1 MGLRAGAGAVGRSV
15 RSAARGTGRALRCA
29 GRAARRTAGLTR
41 RVTHAQGAGSSGLG
55 TLVESTAVHSAGDA
69 MVAVALAGTIF
80 FGLDVAQARG
90 QVALYLLVTMAPF
103 ALVAPL
109 IGPVLDRMRH
119 ARRHAI
125 AGTFAARGLLCWG
138 MAAAVPHGDEVTFLP
153 AAFGVLVLSKAFGVL
168 RAAVTPRLLP
178 DGITLVTANARA
190 AFAGLIA
197 ASVTVPVVAGLGA
210 LVGEAWLLRLAT
222 VTFLAGV
229 ILTMRLPRNVDVP
242 DETGLRAAA
251 APGPSGFT
259 DAPGAAA
266 SAAASGTDTPA
277 GGGTPGTG
285 GPDANGPD
293 AGGPA
298 AVGRG
303 AGGSATSVPRTTRQ
317 GRAWRT
323 LPRVGPVV
331 AEAMLANAALRAFSG
346 FLIIYLAFLL
356 REASFEPVSGN
367 VALGLLAGAA
377 GAGGL
382 AGTAIGA
389 WTRSRAPRLIVL
401 GTLAFVTATAAAA
414 AVLFGLWAALGVAAA
429 AGLGQSLGKLAMD
442 AVVQREIGEEVR
454 SSTFAVSETLHQLV
468 WVLGGLLGLGLSIVA
483 GGRIAMSAVA
493 AALALS
499 LGVLLARGSRTAG
512 SARTARRADRPRR
525 SGRFRRRRH
534 GPGTRPHGT
543 RDGPP
548 RPPGGTA
555 RAADAS
561 PEMPA

>member
-1 MGLRAGAGAVGRSV
+1 V
-15 RSAARGTGRALRCA
+15 RSGARGVARAARST
-29 GRAARRTAGLTR
+29 GRAARRAGGLTR
-41 RVTHAQGAGSSGLG
+41 RAAHAQGAGRSGLG
-55 TLVESTAVHSAGDA
+55 TLIESTAVHSAGDA
-69 MVAVALAGTIF
+69 MVAVALAGTLF

-119 ARRHAI
+119 ARRYAI

-138 MAAAVPHGDEVTFLP
+138 MAGAVPHGDEVTFLP

-168 RAAVTPRLLP
+168 RAAVTPRVLP
-178 DGITLVTANARA
+178 DGVTLVTANARA

-197 ASVTVPVVAGLGA
+197 ATVTVPVVAGLSV
-210 LVGEAWLLRLAT
+210 LVGEDWLLRLAT

-229 ILTMRLPRNVDVP
+229 VLTMRLPRKVDVP
-242 DETGLRAAA
+242 EETAEPEPATAAETTAAA
-251 APGPSGFT
+251 EPAATAEPG
-259 DAPGAAA
+259 GA
-266 SAAASGTDTPA
+266 
-277 GGGTPGTG
+277 
-285 GPDANGPD
+285 PD
-293 AGGPA
+293 AGQPPKRRA
-298 AVGRG
+298 
-303 AGGSATSVPRTTRQ
+303 
-317 GRAWRT
+317 RAWRT

-346 FLIIYLAFLL
+346 FLILYLAFLL
-356 REASFEPVSGN
+356 REESFEPVAGN
-367 VALGLLAGAA
+367 VALGLLAAAA

-382 AGTAIGA
+382 AGTALGA
-389 WTRSRAPRLIVL
+389 WMKARAPRLIVL
-401 GTLAFVTATAAAA
+401 GTLAFVTVTAAVA

-429 AGLGQSLGKLAMD
+429 AGLGQSLGKLSMD

-483 GGRIAMSAVA
+483 SGRVAMSAVA

-499 LGVLLARGSRTAG
+499 LAALLVRSSR
-512 SARTARRADRPRR
+512 SARRARR
-525 SGRFRRRRH
+525 
-534 GPGTRPHGT
+534 TRAAKV
-543 RDGPP
+543 RDTAE
-548 RPPGGTA
+548 RPPGPA

-561 PEMPA
+561 PEMRA